1 MISIIIEIKINFLV
15 QNIMRHILIIAL
27 GADE

>member
-1 MISIIIEIKINFLV
+1 MISVIIEIKINFLV
-15 QNIMRHILIIAL
+15 QNFMHYILIIAL

>member
-1 MISIIIEIKINFLV
+1 MISVIIKIKINFLV
-15 QNIMRHILIIAL
+15 QNFMRHILIIDL

>member
-1 MISIIIEIKINFLV
+1 MISVIIKIKINFLV
-15 QNIMRHILIIAL
+15 LNFMCHILIIAL

>member
-1 MISIIIEIKINFLV
+1 MISVIIEIKINFLV
-15 QNIMRHILIIAL
+15 QNFMRHILIIDL

>member
-1 MISIIIEIKINFLV
+1 MISIIIGIKINFLV
-15 QNIMRHILIIAL
+15 QNFMHHILIIAL